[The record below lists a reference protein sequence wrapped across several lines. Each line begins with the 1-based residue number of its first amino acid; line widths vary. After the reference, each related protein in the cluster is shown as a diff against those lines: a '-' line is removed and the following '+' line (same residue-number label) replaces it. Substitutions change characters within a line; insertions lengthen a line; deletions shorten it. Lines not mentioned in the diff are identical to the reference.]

1 MMPLINYF
9 ISRAESLFS
18 VCGIN
23 MCVLQWWENLKI
35 PKSLL
40 SLLRGWLNRV
50 CMGWCVYV
58 CVRER
63 CIYYII
69 LKDNSLFCGC
79 ILGTAKLEVSIWQGR

>member
-1 MMPLINYF
+1 MPLINYF

-40 SLLRGWLNRV
+40 SLLRGWLSR
-50 CMGWCVYV
+50 VYV
-58 CVRER
+58 GGGCMCV
-63 CIYYII
+63 
-69 LKDNSLFCGC
+69 
-79 ILGTAKLEVSIWQGR
+79 